1 MTLLRLLIVLIYP
14 AAVVLLAVRRPRQA
28 AATARAAGC
37 PIEQEWFVRPRG
49 TPRLVVW
56 IAGALLV
63 SLFGRAGMA
72 IALLLTLLSAPYA
85 AAGTVRLL
93 ATCSA
98 GLLVDER
105 LHPWSEFAAFST
117 RRATA
122 ELLLLW
128 NWPTREPLRFHVVGR
143 PLDAIAA
150 ALGRHLPQVT
160 DDR

>member
-1 MTLLRLLIVLIYP
+1 VTALRLLIVLIYP
-14 AAVVLLAVRRPRQA
+14 AAVVLLAWRRPRQA

-37 PIEQEWFVRPRG
+37 AIDHEWFVRPRG

-63 SLFGRAGMA
+63 SLLGRGGMA
-72 IALLLTLLSAPYA
+72 IALLLALLSAPYA
-85 AAGTVRLL
+85 AAGTLRLL
-93 ATCSA
+93 ATCRA

-105 LHPWSEFAAFST
+105 LHPWSEFAAFTT

-122 ELLLLW
+122 ELIVMW
-128 NWPTREPLRFHVVGR
+128 SGATREPLRFHVVGR

-150 ALGRHLPQVT
+150 ALGHHLPQLT